1 MVSHCLMPLLLASFT
16 YRNAFETH
24 LTFGCIRN
32 LLFLL
37 LNGVCLF
44 GNTKVG
50 FIYSTVWVVSSFCQ
64 YEKLL

>member
-1 MVSHCLMPLLLASFT
+1 MPLCLASFT

-37 LNGVCLF
+37 LNGVPLF
-44 GNTKVG
+44 GNAKVG
-50 FIYSTVWVVSSFCQ
+50 LYIQQCGLLAVFGY